1 MKEERIQ
8 KRADRKRDKIQGKKI
23 RRMFLGIAWIL
34 LTFCLS
40 GCGRE
45 LEEREFPD
53 TLVIRDSAIPFE
65 KSLQTE
71 QDKSSKYLDYG
82 QVRCVLLEDD
92 LAEDDEKLGEILLAL
107 EKRPAF
113 SRNIYFFTAD
123 DKALER
129 QEKQERKEAQDLTGF
144 YQKSTDHKREAA
156 TLGSLLY
163 RLHNGSGE
171 HKILKLKEE
180 DGKLVPQNYLNV
192 LNKTENENTAKK
204 TKTTKATKTIH
215 GAEKQTTKE
224 TADQIQQGIA
234 KEILRFHVLPNS
246 DSEEDQ
252 RLKLAVKDRL
262 VDYMKELLDGAED
275 VTETKECI
283 AENQEKIRFEAEQEI
298 QKQGYAYP
306 VSVRLEKCYFPMKTY
321 GDCTFPAGTYEAL
334 RICIGKAKGRNWW
347 CVLYPSL
354 CFADSVNAI
363 VPDEKKQE
371 LKNIL
376 TEEEYNSLF
385 DWREDD
391 YQIRSGFLK
400 LWRKI
405 FA

>member
-1 MKEERIQ
+1 MKKKRIKQ
-8 KRADRKRDKIQGKKI
+8 KEDKKTDRKHGNRTRKAI
-23 RRMFLGIAWIL
+23 LGILSVLVL
-34 LTFCLS
+34 LCLNS
-40 GCGRE
+40 CGRE

-53 TLVIRDSAIPFE
+53 TLVIRDSAVPFE

-92 LAEDDEKLGEILLAL
+92 LAEDDEKLGEVLLAL

-123 DKALER
+123 GKVLEQ
-129 QEKQERKEAQDLTGF
+129 QEKQKEESQDLTGF

-180 DGKLVPQNYLNV
+180 DGKDV
-192 LNKTENENTAKK
+192 
-204 TKTTKATKTIH
+204 
-215 GAEKQTTKE
+215 KE
-224 TADQIQQGIA
+224 TKKRI
-234 KEILRFHVLPNS
+234 
-246 DSEEDQ
+246 
-252 RLKLAVKDRL
+252 
-262 VDYMKELLDGAED
+262 
-275 VTETKECI
+275 T
-283 AENQEKIRFEAEQEI
+283 ENQETICLVAEQEI
-298 QKQGYAYP
+298 QKRGYTYP
-306 VSVRLEKCYFPMKTY
+306 VSVNLEKCYFPMKTY

-334 RICIGKAKGRNWW
+334 RVCIGKAKGRNWW
-347 CVLYPSL
+347 CVLYPGL
-354 CFADSVNAI
+354 CFADSVNVI

-376 TEEEYNSLF
+376 TEEEYESLF

-391 YQIRSGFLK
+391 YQIRSGFLR
-400 LWRKI
+400 LWRKL

>member
-1 MKEERIQ
+1 MKKKRIKQ
-8 KRADRKRDKIQGKKI
+8 KEDKKTDRKHGNRTRKAI
-23 RRMFLGIAWIL
+23 LGILSVLVL
-34 LTFCLS
+34 LCLNS
-40 GCGRE
+40 CGRE

-53 TLVIRDSAIPFE
+53 TLVIRDSALPFE

-82 QVRCVLLEDD
+82 QVRCILLEDD
-92 LAEDDEKLGEILLAL
+92 LAEDDEKLGEVLLAL

-123 DKALER
+123 GKVLEQR
-129 QEKQERKEAQDLTGF
+129 EKQKEESQDLTGF

-192 LNKTENENTAKK
+192 LKKTENENTAKK
-204 TKTTKATKTIH
+204 TKTKTTKTIH
-215 GAEKQTTKE
+215 GIEKQTTKE

-234 KEILRFHVLPNS
+234 KEILRFHVLANS

-252 RLKLAVKDRL
+252 KLKLEVKDRL
-262 VDYMKELLDGAED
+262 VDYMKDILDGAED
-275 VTETKECI
+275 VKETKKRI
-283 AENQEKIRFEAEQEI
+283 TENRETICLVAEQEI
-298 QKQGYAYP
+298 QKQGYTYP
-306 VSVRLEKCYFPMKTY
+306 VSVNLEKCYFPMKTY
-321 GDCTFPAGTYEAL
+321 GDCTCPAGTYEAL
-334 RICIGKAKGRNWW
+334 RVCIGKAKGRNWW
-347 CVLYPSL
+347 CVLYPGL
-354 CFADSVNAI
+354 CFADSVNVI

-376 TEEEYNSLF
+376 TEEEYESLF

-391 YQIRSGFLK
+391 YQIRSGFLR
-400 LWRKI
+400 LWRKL